1 MPDRILTPE
10 TAKRTLKWPLR
21 LTLLGMVAE
30 RFVQAFWPLW
40 TIVLVISSC
49 ILIGVHEVLSLQII
63 WVSTVAS
70 VLGFGWFAWHGIR
83 KFRLPHRAEALDRL
97 DRTLP
102 GRPITA
108 ITDTQA
114 IGTGD
119 SASSAVWK
127 THVER
132 MARRIEGASPVSPD
146 LRVSRR
152 DPYGLRFVA
161 MGAFLTALVFGSLGR
176 VASVGDMVA
185 GGQSPIVTGPSWEGW
200 VEPPAYTD
208 KPGLYLNDI
217 PAGSME
223 VPENSRIILRIY
235 GEATRL
241 TVTET
246 ISGAPAPPTGASD
259 IDIEVKQTGALSIS
273 GPGGRDWH
281 IHAIADNAPDV
292 ELISPVERKANGEMH
307 QPFAAEDDYGV
318 VDGTA
323 ILTLD
328 LQAVDRRYGLAIDP
342 EPRDPIVLKMPMPI
356 NGSRENFEETLIE
369 RFSEH
374 PWANLP
380 VKLSAEVEDAIGQKG
395 VSETVSM
402 YLAGRSFFDR
412 MAAAI
417 VEQRRDL
424 LWSRD
429 NGRRVS
435 QILRA
440 ISNRPEGF
448 VKNEKAYLLLRV
460 ALRRLEAGIE
470 KSLDEEIRDEVAE
483 MLWRAA
489 LQFEEGDLSN
499 ALERLQR
506 AQDRLAEAIRNGAT
520 DEEIAELMR
529 EMHEAMQE
537 YMHALADR
545 NQDAENGSRQADSQ
559 NMQEITEDQL
569 QAMLNRLQELMEQGR
584 MAEAQRLL
592 DLLRQM
598 MENMQ
603 VARGQQ
609 SRGEQAMEDLAD
621 TLRQQQGL
629 SDEAFREL
637 QEQFNPNAQAG
648 QNGQN
653 RGFSGEQGSGK
664 QHEGQGQGALPPDE
678 QSLADRQRAL
688 RDELQRQ
695 QRNFPG
701 TGTLEGDAA
710 RDALDRAGEAMD
722 DAEQALR
729 EDRLA
734 EALDS
739 QAEAMEALREGMRN
753 LGQAM
758 AQQQQQNQQGRQRD
772 NAQGNPLRDN
782 RDPLGRQAG
791 NQGRLGTDEYLLQ
804 GDDIYRRAQE
814 LLDEIRERSGD
825 RTRPAIE
832 LEYLR
837 RLLDR
842 F

>member
-30 RFVQAFWPLW
+30 RLVRAFWPLW
-40 TIVLVISSC
+40 TIVLLISAC
-49 ILIGVHEVLSLQII
+49 LLLGAHEVSSLQIV
-63 WVSTVAS
+63 WVGTIVSA
-70 VLGFGWFAWHGIR
+70 LGLGWFSWRGIR

-102 GRPITA
+102 GRPIAA

-114 IGTGD
+114 IGTAD
-119 SASSAVWK
+119 SASIAVWK
-127 THVER
+127 AHVAH
-132 MARRIEGASPVSPD
+132 MARRIDGASPVSPD
-146 LRVSRR
+146 LRISRR
-152 DPYGLRFVA
+152 DPYGLRFA
-161 MGAFLTALVFGSLGR
+161 ALIAFLTALVFGSLGR
-176 VASVGDMVA
+176 VASVGDVVA
-185 GGQSPIVTGPSWEGW
+185 GGQDSIMTGPSWEGW
-200 VEPPAYTD
+200 VEPPAYTG
-208 KPGLYLNDI
+208 KPDLYLNDI

-223 VPENSRIILRIY
+223 VPENSRITLRIY
-235 GEATRL
+235 GEATQF

-246 ISGAPAPPTGASD
+246 ISGASASPTD
-259 IDIEVKQTGALSIS
+259 ISVVDIEVKRTGALSIS
-273 GPGGRDWH
+273 GPGGRDWR
-281 IHAIADNAPDV
+281 IHMISDETPDV
-292 ELISPVERKANGEMH
+292 ELIHPVERKANGEMR
-307 QPFAAEDDYGV
+307 QPFAARDDYGV
-318 VDGTA
+318 AGGTA
-323 ILTLD
+323 TLTLD
-328 LQAVDRRYGLAIDP
+328 LDVVDRRHGLAVDP
-342 EPRDPIVLKMPMPI
+342 EPRDPIALNVPMPI
-356 NGSRENFEETLIE
+356 SGSRENFEETLVE

-380 VKLSAEVEDAIGQKG
+380 VKLSVEVEDAIGQKG

-402 YLAGRSFFDR
+402 YLAGRRFFDQ

-417 VEQRRDL
+417 AEQRRDL
-424 LWSRD
+424 LWSRE
-429 NGRRVS
+429 NGERVG

-448 VKNEKAYLLLRV
+448 VKNEKAYLLFRM
-460 ALRRLEAGIE
+460 ALRRLETGIE
-470 KSLDEEIRDEVAE
+470 KGLDEEGRDEVAE

-499 ALERLQR
+499 ASERLQR
-506 AQDRLAEAIRNGAT
+506 AQDRLSEAMRNGAT

-529 EMHEAMQE
+529 ELREAMQD
-537 YMHALADR
+537 YMRALAERDQR
-545 NQDAENGSRQADSQ
+545 DENGPRQADNQ
-559 NMQEITEDQL
+559 NMQEINGDQL

-584 MAEAQRLL
+584 MAEAQQLL
-592 DLLRQM
+592 DQLRQM

-609 SRGEQAMEDLAD
+609 SRGEQAMEGLAE

-637 QEQFNPNAQAG
+637 QERFNPNAQAG

-653 RGFSGEQGSGK
+653 QGFNGEQGSGER
-664 QHEGQGQGALPPDE
+664 HEGQGQGALRSDE

-701 TGTLEGDAA
+701 TGSLEGDAA

-722 DAEQALR
+722 GAEQALR

-734 EALDS
+734 DALDS
-739 QAEAMEALREGMRN
+739 QAEAMEALREGIRN

-758 AQQQQQNQQGRQRD
+758 AQQQRQNRQDGQRD
-772 NAQGNPLRDN
+772 NAQGDPLRDN

-791 NQGRLGTDEYLLQ
+791 NQGRLGTDDSLLQ
-804 GDDIYRRAQE
+804 GEDVYRRAQE
-814 LLDEIRERSGD
+814 LLDEIRQRSGD
-825 RTRPAIE
+825 RTRPPIE
-832 LEYLR
+832 LEYLQ